1 MPNTQNKNHNRKT
14 QPEKKEDKQA
24 RFEEELRAPPRE
36 KRAKRI
42 PAEDLEQQAKKREKD
57 QPFLKRIAKAF
68 SKEEQ
73 AFKELIINAEPLERR
88 LALLEDGKLEKFEVE
103 KTDQEQMVHAIFKG
117 KIQNLEPGIKAAF
130 VDIGQPKNAFL
141 HYWDIVPQGFDEDIE
156 EIEENQSKKKRSKRK
171 ERVPTPTHEEIQDKH
186 PIGSDIVVQITKGQI
201 GTKGPRTTTNIALPG
216 RFLVLMPYSDKS
228 GISKKIEDIE
238 ERKRLKQIL
247 AKLSIPRGMGVVL
260 RTAGEGKKARYFVR
274 DLELLEQI
282 WEDVARRIEEVK
294 DFGLVYREPDLI
306 GRTVREFLTD
316 DIDRVLIDNEK
327 DHKRILTEVA
337 KISRSSKSKVALFE
351 DDIPIFE
358 RFNIE
363 RQIEETFARCVPL
376 PSGGE
381 IVIEETEA
389 LTAIDV
395 NTGGHRV
402 NDQSGKNFILQVNL
416 EAAREAARQVSL
428 RNIGGL
434 IIIDFID
441 MKRRSDRNAV
451 YNQMRREMENDRA
464 RSHIL
469 RISQLGI
476 LQMTRQRHQE
486 SNYRTMFDNCP
497 NCRGR
502 GIVKSARTVSVEIQR
517 RLTAIVRRV
526 RSRLQSSEEL
536 HLRVMLHP
544 KNLERL
550 RTEDEKRLVG
560 IEQSHGVKLS
570 FLADPNFHPENFK
583 IINVQSGE
591 EIH

>member
-1 MPNTQNKNHNRKT
+1 MFDFLCHGFTAPG
-14 QPEKKEDKQA
+14 
-24 RFEEELRAPPRE
+24 EEIFVVVDMVQVL
-36 KRAKRI
+36 I
-42 PAEDLEQQAKKREKD
+42 LWQGIG
-57 QPFLKRIAKAF
+57 LKIGGQLAGVGDN
-68 SKEEQ
+68 SVDW
-73 AFKELIINAEPLERR
+73 LTG